1 MSKLK
6 KKYYLFTDVVS
17 RPSRDAILDLKHF
30 QEIHYYLSLT
40 NIIVVA
46 RVFSTDGEE
55 VCVDFLSLLWRLVY
69 LVCSRGRRHRETQIS
84 DKFILPSLSSQ

>member
-1 MSKLK
+1 MS

-17 RPSRDAILDLKHF
+17 RPNRDAILDLKHF

-55 VCVDFLSLLWRLVY
+55 VC
-69 LVCSRGRRHRETQIS
+69 
-84 DKFILPSLSSQ
+84 